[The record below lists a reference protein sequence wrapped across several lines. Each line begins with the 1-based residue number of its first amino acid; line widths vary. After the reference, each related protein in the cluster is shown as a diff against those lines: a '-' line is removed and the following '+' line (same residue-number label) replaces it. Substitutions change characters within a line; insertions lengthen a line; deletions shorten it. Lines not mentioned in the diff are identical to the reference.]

1 MKSLKFAAAFILAA
15 IMFSCTTTSTS
26 STTATNSA
34 AYTAGQSFGT
44 SFKSLF
50 SSYKSTGKLDMTNT
64 TNLLNIAT
72 LANSCTTIKS
82 QAKTSAVYKDFAKG
96 AVVAGT
102 GIINNSNVDN
112 IISSVSNISVPS

>member
-1 MKSLKFAAAFILAA
+1 
-15 IMFSCTTTSTS
+15 
-26 STTATNSA
+26 
-34 AYTAGQSFGT
+34 
-44 SFKSLF
+44 
-50 SSYKSTGKLDMTNT
+50 MTNT

-112 IISSVSNISVPS
+112 IISSVSNISGLSNVKNNSTVQNATSVVSGLSSILNALSK